1 MEQLVKGINM
11 TYKDVLQKQ
20 AWGGFG
26 DPNAPE
32 ILRVQEA
39 SRGTGTSF
47 DPENK
52 VTLGSGTPIDYKKS
66 QKHKEIATAALQG
79 AADGGLSMLQG
90 AVRGV
95 DDLAALATTVAK
107 VPVST
112 VTGAIGSVPKALSY
126 PARWFHQEDLANKL
140 NNAGNY
146 VWNAGRTVNGWLD
159 QGRQAVSNFT
169 DYSDNYYEGLMFD
182 KNNPALGFSR
192 GVGQYVLPALA
203 TMGRAPAAPAA
214 SGVKA
219 SVQTGAKAAPKF
231 FSGITS
237 TNGARL
243 GSKALEIMNP
253 LNALKPLT
261 VSKPI
266 MQKVFGPQLGSIV
279 HGIQPGAWGTTLQ
292 TGVNALVR
300 KGGTAIANTP
310 AAKYIAGTAGKIMST
325 PTAQKAVQQAGTAMR
340 PLMNSPLA
348 QYIKGQTFRNHV
360 GTATGVVFP
369 YLDKAFG
376 LTNIESDDSNGTKA
390 LKATAR
396 YAIPAMGL
404 YANATPAVNTFMRG
418 ALGGDDA
425 IANGAGYL
433 LARNADFGDKTQF
446 GNSGA
451 AVNFAD
457 QHILPGIKDY
467 LAEPYDSEAAA
478 RLVRS
483 GYEEYKKDPQAFQ
496 DAALT
501 AVTNPKKLPETALVQ
516 NYRQH
521 IPSNIWTRMSGLAAT
536 TPTAVELLKRNLGEA
551 TNGLFPGS
559 NMGKSFMQGA
569 TQAYQASPRV
579 QRQMIGDKGVRAVDI
594 AKKEVIPF
602 AQSEYAKYQQ
612 AQGLRPYLVQTGYD
626 LLTGKTQLP
635 PSIQAFK
642 QPVLDILG
650 QGAKDYIGDKL
661 HSTIDNAVDFGAR
674 AVGRGLLRSTVGSK
688 PQVQL
693 PVQPQTQPQPQYGPR
708 IDNNNTK

>member
-1 MEQLVKGINM
+1 M
-11 TYKDVLQKQ
+11 TYKEVLQKR
-20 AWGGFG
+20 AFDPFGG

-32 ILRVQEA
+32 LFRVQQA
-39 SRGTGTSF
+39 ARGTGTSF
-47 DPENK
+47 DPENPA
-52 VTLGSGTPIDYKKS
+52 TLGSGTPIDYNKS
-66 QKHKEIATAALQG
+66 RQHREIATEAAKG
-79 AADGGLSMLQG
+79 AADGALALAQG

-95 DDLAALATTVAK
+95 DDIAALASTVAK

-112 VTGAIGSVPKALSY
+112 VTGVAGSIPKVLSY
-126 PARWFHQEDLANKL
+126 PARWFHQDNLANAL
-140 NNAGNY
+140 NNAGNQI
-146 VWNAGRTVNGWLD
+146 WNAGRTVNGYID
-159 QGRQAVSNFT
+159 KGRQAVSDFT
-169 DYSDNYYEGLMFD
+169 DYSDQYYEGLMFD

-203 TMGRAPAAPAA
+203 TMGGGSSAPAA
-214 SGVKA
+214 SGVRA
-219 SVQTGAKAAPKF
+219 TVQTGAKAAPRF
-231 FSGITS
+231 FSGVTS
-237 TNGARL
+237 THGARM
-243 GSKALEIMNP
+243 GSAALKLMNP
-253 LNALKPLT
+253 LNSLKPFT
-261 VSKPI
+261 ITKPF
-266 MQKVFGPQLGSIV
+266 MQKMLGPQLGSIV
-279 HGIQPGAWGTTLQ
+279 HGIQPGAWGKTLQ

-300 KGGTAIANTP
+300 KGGTALANTP
-310 AAKYIAGTAGKIMST
+310 AAKGLISTAGRVMAT
-325 PTAQKAVQQAGTAMR
+325 PTAQKVVQQAGTAMR
-340 PLMNSPLA
+340 PLMNSPIA
-348 QYIKGQTFRNHV
+348 QYIKGNAFRNHV

-376 LTNIESDDSNGTKA
+376 LTNIENDDSNGTKA
-390 LKATAR
+390 IKATAR

-404 YANATPAVNTFMRG
+404 YANATPAVNTFLRG

-446 GNSGA
+446 GNSGT

-457 QHILPGIKDY
+457 QHVLPGIKDY
-467 LAEPYDSEAAA
+467 LEEPFDSEAAA
-478 RLVRS
+478 RVVRS
-483 GYEEYKKDPQAFQ
+483 GYEAYKKDPQAFQ

-501 AVTNPKKLPETALVQ
+501 AATNPSRLPETALVQ
-516 NYRQH
+516 NYRQY

-536 TPTAVELLKRNLGEA
+536 TPTAVELLKKNLGEA
-551 TNGLFPGS
+551 TNGIFPGS
-559 NMGKSFMQGA
+559 NMGRSFMQGV

-594 AKKEVIPF
+594 AKNEIIPF

-635 PSIQAFK
+635 PSVEVFK

-650 QGAKDYIGDKL
+650 QGAKNYIGDKL
-661 HSTIDNAVDFGAR
+661 HSTIDNVVDYGSR
-674 AVGRGLLRSTVGSK
+674 AVGRSFMRSVLGR
-688 PQVQL
+688 PQA
-693 PVQPQTQPQPQYGPR
+693 PVQPPQPPQPQYGPR

>member
-1 MEQLVKGINM
+1 M
-11 TYKDVLQKQ
+11 TYKEVLQKR
-20 AWGGFG
+20 AFDPFGG

-32 ILRVQEA
+32 LFRVQQA
-39 SRGTGTSF
+39 ARGTGTSF
-47 DPENK
+47 DPENPA
-52 VTLGSGTPIDYKKS
+52 TLGSGTPIDYNKS
-66 QKHKEIATAALQG
+66 RQHREIATEAAKG
-79 AADGGLSMLQG
+79 AADGALALAQG

-95 DDLAALATTVAK
+95 DDIAALASTVAK

-112 VTGAIGSVPKALSY
+112 VTGVAGSIPKVLSY
-126 PARWFHQEDLANKL
+126 PARWFHQDNLANAL
-140 NNAGNY
+140 NNAGNQI
-146 VWNAGRTVNGWLD
+146 WNAGRTVNGYID
-159 QGRQAVSNFT
+159 KGRQAVSDFT
-169 DYSDNYYEGLMFD
+169 DYSDQYYEGLMFD

-203 TMGRAPAAPAA
+203 TMGGGSSAPAA
-214 SGVKA
+214 SGVRA
-219 SVQTGAKAAPKF
+219 TVQTGAKAAPRF
-231 FSGITS
+231 FSGVTS
-237 TNGARL
+237 THGARM
-243 GSKALEIMNP
+243 GSAALKLMNP
-253 LNALKPLT
+253 LNSLKPFT
-261 VSKPI
+261 ITKPF
-266 MQKVFGPQLGSIV
+266 MQKMLGPQLGSIV
-279 HGIQPGAWGTTLQ
+279 HGIQPGAWGKTLQ

-300 KGGTAIANTP
+300 KGGTALANTP
-310 AAKYIAGTAGKIMST
+310 AAKGLISTAGRVMAT
-325 PTAQKAVQQAGTAMR
+325 PTAQKVVQQAGTAMR
-340 PLMNSPLA
+340 PLMNSPIA
-348 QYIKGQTFRNHV
+348 QYIKGNAFRNHV

-376 LTNIESDDSNGTKA
+376 LTNIENDDSNGTKA
-390 LKATAR
+390 IKATAR

-404 YANATPAVNTFMRG
+404 YANATPAVNTFLRG

-446 GNSGA
+446 GNSGT

-457 QHILPGIKDY
+457 QHVLPGIKDY
-467 LAEPYDSEAAA
+467 LEEPFDSEAAA
-478 RLVRS
+478 RVVRS
-483 GYEEYKKDPQAFQ
+483 GYEAYKKDPQAFQ

-501 AVTNPKKLPETALVQ
+501 AATNPSRLPETALVQ
-516 NYRQH
+516 NYRQY

-536 TPTAVELLKRNLGEA
+536 TPTAVELLKKNLGKA
-551 TNGLFPGS
+551 TNGIFPGS
-559 NMGKSFMQGA
+559 NMGRSFMQGV

-594 AKKEVIPF
+594 AKNEIIPF

-635 PSIQAFK
+635 PSVEVFK

-650 QGAKDYIGDKL
+650 QGAKNYIGDKL
-661 HSTIDNAVDFGAR
+661 HSTIDNVVDYGSR
-674 AVGRGLLRSTVGSK
+674 AVGRSFMRSVLGR
-688 PQVQL
+688 PQA
-693 PVQPQTQPQPQYGPR
+693 PVQPPQPPQPQYGPR

>member
-1 MEQLVKGINM
+1 M

-20 AWGGFG
+20 ANPFGG

-32 ILRVQEA
+32 LFRIQEA

-47 DPENK
+47 DPENPA
-52 VTLGSGTPIDYKKS
+52 TLGSGTPIDYEKS
-66 QKHKEIATAALQG
+66 RQHREIATEALKG
-79 AADGGLSMLQG
+79 AADGTLAMAQG

-95 DDLAALATTVAK
+95 DDVAALASTVAK

-112 VTGAIGSVPKALSY
+112 VTGVAGSIPKVLSY
-126 PARWFHQEDLANKL
+126 PARWFHQDNLANAL
-140 NNAGNY
+140 NNAGNQI
-146 VWNAGRTVNGWLD
+146 WNAGSTVNGWID
-159 QGRQAVSNFT
+159 QGRQAVSDFT

-203 TMGRAPAAPAA
+203 TMGGGSAAPATT
-214 SGVKA
+214 GVKA
-219 SVQTGAKAAPKF
+219 TVQTGAKAAPRF
-231 FSGITS
+231 FAGATS
-237 TNGARL
+237 THGARI
-243 GSKALEIMNP
+243 GSTALKLMNP
-253 LNALKPLT
+253 LTSLKPFT
-261 VSKPI
+261 ITKPF
-266 MQKVFGPQLGSIV
+266 MQRMLGPQLGSIV

-292 TGVNALVR
+292 TGINALVR
-300 KGGTAIANTP
+300 KGGTALANTP
-310 AAKYIAGTAGKIMST
+310 AAKGLASTAGRIMTT
-325 PTAQKAVQQAGTAMR
+325 PAAQKVVQQAGPAMR
-340 PLMNSPLA
+340 SLMNSPIVK
-348 QYIKGQTFRNHV
+348 YITGQSFRNHV
-360 GTATGVVFP
+360 GTATGVAFP

-390 LKATAR
+390 FKATAR

-404 YANATPAVNTFMRG
+404 YANATPAVNTFLRG

-451 AVNFAD
+451 AVEFAD
-457 QHILPGIKDY
+457 QHVLPGIKAY
-467 LAEPYDSEAAA
+467 LQEPFDREAAA
-478 RLVRS
+478 RVVQS
-483 GYEEYKKDPQAFQ
+483 GYEAYKKDPKAFQ

-501 AVTNPKKLPETALVQ
+501 AATNPERLPETDLVQ

-536 TPTAVELLKRNLGEA
+536 TPTAVELLKRNLGQA
-551 TNGLFPGS
+551 TNGIFPGS
-559 NMGKSFMQGA
+559 NMGRSFMQGA

-579 QRQMIGDKGVRAVDI
+579 QRQMIGDKGVRAVGI
-594 AKKEVIPF
+594 AKNEIIPF

-635 PSIQAFK
+635 PSVEVFK
-642 QPVLDILG
+642 QPVLDLLG
-650 QGAKDYIGDKL
+650 QGAKNYIGDKL
-661 HSTIDNAVDFGAR
+661 HSTIDNVVDYGSR
-674 AVGRGLLRSTVGSK
+674 AVGRGFLRSTFGNR
-688 PQVQL
+688 PQPQFQVQ
-693 PVQPQTQPQPQYGPR
+693 QPPQPQYGPR

>member
-1 MEQLVKGINM
+1 M
-11 TYKDVLQKQ
+11 TYKEALQKR
-20 AWGGFG
+20 AFSPFGG

-32 ILRVQEA
+32 LFRIQEA
-39 SRGTGTSF
+39 ARGTGTSF
-47 DPENK
+47 DPENPA
-52 VTLGSGTPIDYKKS
+52 TLGSGTSIDYEKS
-66 QKHKEIATAALQG
+66 RQHREIATEAAKG
-79 AADGGLSMLQG
+79 AADGALALAQG

-95 DDLAALATTVAK
+95 DDIAALASTVAK

-112 VTGAIGSVPKALSY
+112 VTGVAGSTPKALSY
-126 PARWFHQEDLANKL
+126 PARWFHQDNLANTL
-140 NNAGNY
+140 NNAGNQI
-146 VWNAGRTVNGWLD
+146 WNAGRTVNGWID
-159 QGRQAVSNFT
+159 QGRQAVSDFT
-169 DYSDNYYEGLMFD
+169 DYSDQYYEGLMFD

-203 TMGRAPAAPAA
+203 TMGGGSSAPAA
-214 SGVKA
+214 SGVRA
-219 SVQTGAKAAPKF
+219 TVQTGAKAAPRF
-231 FSGITS
+231 FSGVTS
-237 TNGARL
+237 THGARM
-243 GSKALEIMNP
+243 GSAALKLMNP
-253 LNALKPLT
+253 LTSLKPFT
-261 VSKPI
+261 ITKPF
-266 MQKVFGPQLGSIV
+266 MQRMLGPQLGSIV
-279 HGIQPGAWGTTLQ
+279 HGVQPGAWGTTLQ

-300 KGGTAIANTP
+300 RGGTALANTP
-310 AAKYIAGTAGKIMST
+310 VSQGLVSTAGRVMAT
-325 PTAQKAVQQAGTAMR
+325 PTAQKVVQQAGTAMR
-340 PLMNSPLA
+340 PFMQSPIA
-348 QYIKGQTFRNHV
+348 QYIRGTAFRNHV
-360 GTATGVVFP
+360 GTATGVAFP

-390 LKATAR
+390 IKATAR

-404 YANATPAVNTFMRG
+404 YANATPAVNTFLRG

-451 AVNFAD
+451 AVEFAD
-457 QHILPGIKDY
+457 QHVLPGIKDY
-467 LAEPYDSEAAA
+467 LAEPFDSEAAA
-478 RLVRS
+478 RVVRS
-483 GYEEYKKDPQAFQ
+483 GYEAYKKDPQAFQ

-501 AVTNPKKLPETALVQ
+501 AATNPERLPETALVQ

-559 NMGKSFMQGA
+559 NMGKSFMQGV

-579 QRQMIGDKGVRAVDI
+579 QRQMIGDKGVRAVGI
-594 AKKEVIPF
+594 AKNEIIPF

-635 PSIQAFK
+635 PSVEVFK
-642 QPVLDILG
+642 QPVLDLLG
-650 QGAKDYIGDKL
+650 QGAKSYIGDKL
-661 HSTIDNAVDFGAR
+661 HGTIDNVVDYGSR
-674 AVGRGLLRSTVGSK
+674 AVGRSFMRSVLGNR
-688 PQVQL
+688 PQAQF
-693 PVQPQTQPQPQYGPR
+693 PAQQPQQPQYGPS